1 MSNEEQPPQKHISS
15 LTASNPSQK
24 QSSNSN
30 NYKKNLHRFKSHLT
44 YFSPKADS
52 QRKTKIFLNETKTNK
67 KKENQLNNDENRQ
80 KIIGSSEK
88 ISYSQ
93 FSTSYSVEIA
103 KNLIQKSSDWV
114 NKSKNVNISIPN
126 NSNLKSEFSINNVHS
141 NKLQKKTAR
150 FEKIL
155 QEDSIQELANEEN
168 EENNN
173 QLQNNN
179 KNNNKNINNKKIL
192 NVSKLELDNNIN
204 INLSEIKKT
213 KENNK
218 NEDDLNKSLLK
229 NSKKG
234 DKEKVLEILSNKD
247 KININYQ
254 NENGWSALHFAC
266 DEGNLKVVEILIK
279 AHIELNL
286 TNNEKKT
293 PLHISVSH
301 GYFDISKLLIE
312 NNANLDCVDNEKN
325 LAIHLCALHGHNE
338 LLSYMLEKK
347 SSYINEQNLY
357 GNTAFDLA
365 KNLNTKKIIEKYI
378 NKFKGKIK
386 KQNSNL
392 SNKKIK
398 TKAIENKKKNYLN
411 KDNKGFCKIVIHKT
425 NKKQVKALMSPINN
439 EITNTKMNNNV
450 IENNNNTRKNNEY
463 NNINVLHNNIQR
475 WNNKYNN
482 YINVNNKNNNSNHNK
497 NNSINNSNTNNINTS
512 IMNNNSTGN
521 INNSINATPTKKNNN
536 SNKMVLK
543 KNELSKKDIIKCNI
557 NPNTT
562 KKIKKSSKCFNT
574 CNNQENI
581 SKSSMKLK
589 LINLNNLN
597 NNCSDSNESSKNFNH
612 NYNYNNSNNLY
623 YNTNSH
629 IKTKSKKKYQ
639 IETNI
644 NSNLNININ
653 SKEFK
658 SPYNIKRSN
667 EYFHPTTEKKSSK
680 TFKIPK
686 YDINIS
692 TNNNS
697 LYKEYSNS
705 NSKINTYMNIK
716 NKINKC
722 KSKIKTEGNN
732 KSQNKF
738 IICNLANNNKIKKA
752 PHIISKENK
761 KNSKIKFS
769 KRTVSLPGF
778 LNNSNVNNTSE
789 LSEKNINK
797 TNTIKNN
804 KEKLNLNKAKNKSK
818 KNMYLPKTY
827 SNIRNNNIIKNNSIK
842 PGNSH
847 KDIILNKHNKL
858 LTNQNLNFKDKNMD
872 IKINIDKK
880 EDEIKFEKIC
890 TDEDNNLIE
899 DLEEEEIIVNLKDKE
914 KSSKNE
920 NNKSSIGSKI
930 DSNTLKNDKFST
942 NSKSENKHSTQKNTV
957 NTQIEEIENFNNNS
971 NNDTNE
977 NANIDSYS
985 ESENENDENS
995 KNNIEKIGPG
1005 DFICLALL
1013 GQGSFGEVYLV
1024 KKKDS
1029 NNYYAMKVLDKKKIK
1044 KQNIFK
1050 YAMTERN
1057 VLSILNYPFIVK
1069 LNYAFQ
1075 TNDKLFLL
1083 LDYCP
1088 GGDLSKQL
1096 SIQTRFSE
1104 DKAKFYICEIILALG
1119 ELHKHDIIFRDL
1131 KPDNIIIDK
1140 EGHAMLT
1147 DFGLSREG
1155 VNDKQI
1161 AKSFCGSIAY
1171 LAPEMLNRSGH
1182 GKSVD
1187 WYLLGVVFFEMLVGI
1202 PPYFSNSQEQIFK
1215 NIEKAELYI
1224 PNFISKNAQKLIKEL
1239 LKRNPNERLG
1249 AKNDVE
1255 DIMKH
1260 VYFQDVDW
1268 GKVYRREYIPPPI
1281 IYDENSVKFYGCPKI
1296 FGNNESVS
1304 NNNDL
1309 YEGWSFVNNN
1319 IKGVDSKNDRKCNG

>member
-1 MSNEEQPPQKHISS
+1 MSNQEKIPQKHISS

-30 NYKKNLHRFKSHLT
+30 NSKKNLKRFKSHLT

-52 QRKTKIFLNETKTNK
+52 QRKTKIFLNDTKMNK
-67 KKENQLNNDENRQ
+67 KIEIQLDNDENIQ
-80 KIIGSSEK
+80 KLTGSPEK
-88 ISYSQ
+88 ISHNQ
-93 FSTSYSVEIA
+93 FSSSYSVEIGKNQFA
-103 KNLIQKSSDWV
+103 KLSNSI
-114 NKSKNVNISIPN
+114 NKSKKINTSNPNSSKTKTDFSTNNI
-126 NSNLKSEFSINNVHS
+126 HS

-168 EENNN
+168 DENN

-179 KNNNKNINNKKIL
+179 NINNKKIL

-204 INLSEIKKT
+204 INLIDTKKSNESIK
-213 KENNK
+213 NDDN
-218 NEDDLNKSLLK
+218 DLNKSLLK
-229 NSKKG
+229 NCKKG
-234 DKEKVLEILSNKD
+234 DKERVFEILANKD

-254 NENGWSALHFAC
+254 NENGWTALHFAC
-266 DEGNLKVVEILIK
+266 DEGNLKIVEILIK
-279 AHIELNL
+279 AHAELNL
-286 TNNEKKT
+286 INNEKKT

-338 LLSYMLEKK
+338 LLTYMLEKK

-357 GNTAFDLA
+357 GNTVYDLA
-365 KNLNTKKIIEKYI
+365 KDVNTKKIIEKYI
-378 NKFKGKIK
+378 NKEKEIAK
-386 KQNSNL
+386 KESLNF

-398 TKAIENKKKNYLN
+398 TKVIQNKSNNFINKN
-411 KDNKGFCKIVIHKT
+411 DKGFCKIVIHKT
-425 NKKQVKALMSPINN
+425 NKNQIKALMSPLNN
-439 EITNTKMNNNV
+439 NGITNMKANNIVINKTNNN
-450 IENNNNTRKNNEY
+450 KNNEY
-463 NNINVLHNNIQR
+463 NNINVLHNNIPH
-475 WNNKYNN
+475 WNNKFNN
-482 YINVNNKNNNSNHNK
+482 YINVNNKNNNLNYNK
-497 NNSINNSNTNNINTS
+497 NNSINNSNTNNNNGNNS
-512 IMNNNSTGN
+512 NMNNSIGN
-521 INNSINATPTKKNNN
+521 INNNINATPTKNNN
-536 SNKMVLK
+536 NLNNVIKR
-543 KNELSKKDIIKCNI
+543 NELPKKDIIKCNI

-562 KKIKKSSKCFNT
+562 KKIKKSSKCFNNF
-574 CNNQENI
+574 NNEENN

-597 NNCSDSNESSKNFNH
+597 NNCSDSTESSKNFNN
-612 NYNYNNSNNLY
+612 NYYSNNSNNLY

-629 IKTKSKKKYQ
+629 IKAKSRKKYQ

-644 NSNLNININ
+644 TSNLNIN

-658 SPYNIKRSN
+658 SPFNSKKSN
-667 EYFHPTTEKKSSK
+667 EYFHPTTEKKSLK

-692 TNNNS
+692 TNNNNS
-697 LYKEYSNS
+697 LYKDYPNS
-705 NSKINTYMNIK
+705 NSKINTYMNIR
-716 NKINKC
+716 NKINKS
-722 KSKIKTEGNN
+722 KNKIKTEGNN
-732 KSQNKF
+732 KSPNKF
-738 IICNLANNNKIKKA
+738 IVCNLGNNNKIKKTQF
-752 PHIISKENK
+752 IINKENK

-778 LNNSNVNNTSE
+778 LNNSKNNTSE
-789 LSEKNINK
+789 ISEKNKNK
-797 TNTIKNN
+797 TNTIKHNQ
-804 KEKLNLNKAKNKSK
+804 EKLNVNKIKNKSK
-818 KNMYLPKTY
+818 KNMNLPKTY
-827 SNIRNNNIIKNNSIK
+827 SNIRDNNINYNSIK
-842 PGNSH
+842 PGNSN
-847 KDIILNKHNKL
+847 KDLVLNKHNKF
-858 LTNQNLNFKDKNMD
+858 LTNQNLNFNDKNMVL
-872 IKINIDKK
+872 KINNTDSK
-880 EDEIKFEKIC
+880 DNEIKFEQIC

-899 DLEEEEIIVNLKDKE
+899 DLEEEEEIIVNLKKKE
-914 KSSKNE
+914 KSSKID
-920 NNKSSIGSKI
+920 NNKSTNDSKI
-930 DSNTLKNDKFST
+930 DSNTIKNDKNYT
-942 NSKSENKHSTQKNTV
+942 NSKSENKLSTQKNTV
-957 NTQIEEIENFNNNS
+957 NTQIEDLENFNNNS
-971 NNDTNE
+971 INETNE

-985 ESENENDENS
+985 DSENENDENS

-1024 KKKDS
+1024 KKKDVDE
-1029 NNYYAMKVLDKKKIK
+1029 YYAMKVLDKKKIK

-1075 TNDKLFLL
+1075 TNEKLFLL

-1096 SIQTRFSE
+1096 SLQTRFSE

-1140 EGHAMLT
+1140 QGHAMLT

-1155 VNDKQI
+1155 INDKQI

-1171 LAPEMLNRSGH
+1171 LAPEMLKRTGH

-1224 PNFISKNAQKLIKEL
+1224 PNFISKNAQKLIREL
-1239 LKRNPNERLG
+1239 LKRNPAERLG
-1249 AKNDVE
+1249 SKNDVD
-1255 DIMKH
+1255 DIKNH
-1260 VYFQDVDW
+1260 VYFEDVDW
-1268 GKVYRREYIPPPI
+1268 EKVYKKEYIPPPI
-1281 IYDENSVKFYGCPKI
+1281 IHDENSVKFFGYPKF
-1296 FGNNESVS
+1296 FGNNESVV

-1319 IKGVDSKNDRKCNG
+1319 IKKGVENKNDEK